1 MLLEERVGMLSDI
14 WTVMWKEWKELLFRR
29 VVAREEAWGLLLVVG
44 ILTLFPLL
52 GQGRAWL
59 ESPVVLIF
67 AWWIPIGLTGN
78 VIADSFAGERERHT
92 LETLLATRLSDQ
104 AILIGKIG
112 AAASYGWG
120 LTLLI
125 LVLQLVAL
133 NLGLGAGI
141 QMYGPTI
148 AAGSLVLSL
157 LGTLLPAGLGAFWS
171 LRASTVRSVQQMLG
185 SAGIG
190 LFLIPLVASRVLP
203 ALGVN
208 LSQLDLTSTVFA
220 VISGLAVLDAGL
232 LLVAL
237 RRFQRTRLI
246 LD

>member
-1 MLLEERVGMLSDI
+1 MLSDI
-14 WTVMWKEWKELLFRR
+14 WTVMWKEWKELVFRR
-29 VVAREEAWGLLLVVG
+29 VVAREEAWGLLLIIG
-44 ILTLFPLL
+44 LLTLFPLL

-59 ESPVVLIF
+59 ESPVVLVF

-92 LETLLATRLSDQ
+92 LETLLATRLSDR
-104 AILIGKIG
+104 AILFGKIG

-120 LTLLI
+120 LTLMI
-125 LVLQLVAL
+125 LLLQMVAL
-133 NLGLGAGI
+133 NLGLGSAGNLI
-141 QMYGPTI
+141 YGSTI

-157 LGTLLPAGLGAFWS
+157 LGSLLSAGIGVFFS
-171 LRASTVRSVQQMLG
+171 LRASSVRSVQQMLG

-208 LSQLDLTSTVFA
+208 LSQLDQTSTVLS
-220 VISGLAVLDAGL
+220 VIIGLAILDAGL
-232 LLVAL
+232 LLAAM
-237 RRFQRTRLI
+237 RRFQRARLI

>member
-1 MLLEERVGMLSDI
+1 MLSDI

-29 VVAREEAWGLLLVVG
+29 VVAREEAWGLLLVIG
-44 ILTLFPLL
+44 IFTLFPLL

-92 LETLLATRLSDQ
+92 LEALLATRLSDR
-104 AILIGKIG
+104 AILFGKIVT
-112 AAASYGWG
+112 AASYGWG

-125 LVLQLVAL
+125 LLLQMVAINLALGNGGVL
-133 NLGLGAGI
+133 
-141 QMYGPTI
+141 MFGPTI
-148 AAGSLVLSL
+148 AVGSLVLSL
-157 LGTLLPAGLGAFWS
+157 LGALLPAGLGVFFS

-208 LSQLDLTSTVFA
+208 LTQIDQTFNVLA
-220 VISGLAVLDAGL
+220 VIIGLAILDAGL
-232 LLVAL
+232 LLAAM
-237 RRFQRTRLI
+237 RRFQRTRLV

>member
-1 MLLEERVGMLSDI
+1 MLSDI

-29 VVAREEAWGLLLVVG
+29 VVAREEAWGLLLVIG
-44 ILTLFPLL
+44 IFTLFPLL

-67 AWWIPIGLTGN
+67 AWWIPIGMTGN

-92 LETLLATRLSDQ
+92 LEALLATRLSDR
-104 AILIGKIG
+104 AILFGKIVT
-112 AAASYGWG
+112 AASYGWG

-125 LVLQLVAL
+125 LLLQMVAINLALGNGGVL
-133 NLGLGAGI
+133 
-141 QMYGPTI
+141 MFGPTI
-148 AAGSLVLSL
+148 AVGSLVLSL
-157 LGTLLPAGLGAFWS
+157 LGALLPAGLGVFFS

-208 LSQLDLTSTVFA
+208 LTQIDQTFNVLA
-220 VISGLAVLDAGL
+220 VIIGLAILDAGL
-232 LLVAL
+232 LLAAM
-237 RRFQRTRLI
+237 RRFQRTRLV

>member
-1 MLLEERVGMLSDI
+1 MLSDI

-29 VVAREEAWGLLLVVG
+29 VVAREEAWGLLLV
-44 ILTLFPLL
+44 ICIFTLFPLL

-92 LETLLATRLSDQ
+92 LETLLATRLSDR
-104 AILIGKIG
+104 AILFGKIVT
-112 AAASYGWG
+112 AASYGWG

-125 LVLQLVAL
+125 LLLQMVAINLALGNGGVL
-133 NLGLGAGI
+133 
-141 QMYGPTI
+141 MFGPTI
-148 AAGSLVLSL
+148 AVGSLVLSL
-157 LGTLLPAGLGAFWS
+157 LSALLPAGLGVFFS
-171 LRASTVRSVQQMLG
+171 LRAFTVRSVQQMLG

-208 LSQLDLTSTVFA
+208 LTQIDQTFNVLA
-220 VISGLAVLDAGL
+220 VIIGLAILDAGL
-232 LLVAL
+232 LLAAM
-237 RRFQRTRLI
+237 RRFQRTRLV